1 MVSLT
6 IHVKQAGVWRTNLSD
21 AMAFEPTMA

>member
-1 MVSLT
+1 MVSLA
-6 IHVKQAGVWRTNLSD
+6 IRMKQAGVWKTNLSD